1 MTEIVKVV
9 VPGDG
14 GVATSGTYVRGPHIY
29 DPHASAPPLDDVASL
44 TVVGPDVYEAD
55 RFATAAFAMGRD
67 GVAFLEMQPGLE
79 AYSIGRDRVAT
90 MTSGFERYVLQ

>member
-1 MTEIVKVV
+1 
-9 VPGDG
+9 
-14 GVATSGTYVRGPHIY
+14 
-29 DPHASAPPLDDVASL
+29 
-44 TVVGPDVYEAD
+44 
-55 RFATAAFAMGRD
+55 MGRD